1 MSDYERIRKAIGFL
15 ATNQYRQPG
24 LDAMA
29 AHVNLSP
36 YHFQRLFTRWAG
48 ITPKRFLQALTVE
61 QGKLL
66 LTESRSLPD
75 VAQDL
80 GLSGSSRLHDHFVQL
95 EAMTPGEYRNRGRG
109 VQIRYGV
116 HDSPFGRMFVATT
129 ARGVCRAAFLDQ
141 ESSNLQL
148 SALQEIWPLAV
159 YTEDKQA
166 TCQVMEFMFSNYV
179 DHRRGPLSV
188 HVAGTNFQVAV
199 WRALLGVPYGGV
211 TSYSQLA
218 DSLDRPGGARAVG
231 NAVAANPV
239 ALLIPCHRVIQ
250 KSGALG
256 GYRWGMDRKQ
266 LLLGWERT
274 RMPGAGRLDSADG

>member
-1 MSDYERIRKAIGFL
+1 MSDYERIVKAIGFMV
-15 ATNQYRQPG
+15 ANQYSQPS

-29 AHVNLSP
+29 THVNLSP

-66 LTESRSLPD
+66 LTESQSLPG

-80 GLSGSSRLHDHFVQL
+80 GLSGSSRLYDHFVQL
-95 EAMTPGEYRNRGRG
+95 EAVTPGEYRNRGKD
-109 VQIRYGV
+109 VQICYGV
-116 HDSPFGRMFVATT
+116 HDTPFGRMFVATT
-129 ARGVCRAAFLDQ
+129 ARGVCRAAFVDQ
-141 ESSNLQL
+141 ESPDQQL
-148 SALQEIWPLAV
+148 AELREVWPLAV
-159 YTEDKQA
+159 YTEDRQS
-166 TCQVMEFMFSNYV
+166 TRQLMDVMFSNEV
-179 DHRRGPLSV
+179 NPRRGPLSV

-199 WRALLGVPYGGV
+199 WRALLAVPYGGV
-211 TSYSQLA
+211 TSYSQVA
-218 DSLDRPGGARAVG
+218 DSLGRPGCARAVG

-256 GYRWGMDRKQ
+256 GYRWGLDRKQ

-274 RMPGAGRLDSADG
+274 RQLTPARHQL